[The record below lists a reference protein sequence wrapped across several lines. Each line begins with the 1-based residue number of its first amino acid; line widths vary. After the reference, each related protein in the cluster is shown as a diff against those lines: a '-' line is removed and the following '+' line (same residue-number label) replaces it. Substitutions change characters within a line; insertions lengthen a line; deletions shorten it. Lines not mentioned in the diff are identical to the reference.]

1 MPSGNLGPMRT
12 PPPDLAGRLLDASAE
27 LLRADDPPQ
36 LADVARLM
44 GVARATLYY
53 YFAGREDLLAFILAA
68 HVREGGQVMATAD
81 DEALPAPERLRAVL
95 AAMCSYLGA
104 RPFVCTGLL
113 TAAGAGGRMH
123 EVLAANDAVIGA
135 HLRRILQEGVNVG
148 TLGGTAQHNLDATD
162 VADAANA
169 AMGAV
174 LLAVLGRAAATLDTT
189 EPAFARKVAARI
201 VDGLRAR

>member
-1 MPSGNLGPMRT
+1 MRT
-12 PPPDLAGRLLDASAE
+12 PPPDLTDRLLNASAE
-27 LLRADDPPQ
+27 LLRTEDPPQ
-36 LADVARLM
+36 LTEAARLV

-68 HVREGGQVMATAD
+68 HVREGGQLMAAAD
-81 DEALPAPERLRAVL
+81 DEALPAPDRLRAVL
-95 AAMCSYLGA
+95 TAMCSYLGT

-135 HLRRILQEGVNVG
+135 HLRRILQEGLNAG
-148 TLGGTAQHNLDATD
+148 TLGDTPQPSLDATD
-162 VADAANA
+162 IADAANA
-169 AMGAV
+169 AMGAI
-174 LLAVLGRAAATLDTT
+174 LLAVLGRAAATLNTT
-189 EPAFARKVAARI
+189 EPDFATKAAARV